1 MKIHNIIILNFMNL
15 SFADTLYF
23 KKENILEIILGLHRS
38 YKSLQ
43 REIQICCELNN
54 LTFNELIVILEIKKG
69 FKRKIDIAN
78 KVLLKKQNLNLIL
91 KDLQV
96 KNVLKLENKNILITK
111 NGEELI
117 HRVFVMNDKHILLV
131 EDDETLQALIEK
143 LLVNNDYVVSKAI
156 NIEEAKK
163 LVKLF
168 LFDLIILDV
177 MLPDSTG
184 LDFYENTIKNR
195 VNTPVIFLSALS
207 NVDDRVTG
215 LELGADDYIGKPFD
229 SRELLLKI
237 EKNILKKQSLDVIN
251 FGNNT
256 EFDLKKEQLL
266 FKKQNINLSSN
277 EVKILKLLINNSHQY
292 LTRDLLNTELGLDYL
307 SRSGDMQISRLRL
320 KLKKECNLEDIIRSV
335 HGKGYKIFI

>member
-1 MKIHNIIILNFMNL
+1 M
-15 SFADTLYF
+15 
-23 KKENILEIILGLHRS
+23 
-38 YKSLQ
+38 
-43 REIQICCELNN
+43 
-54 LTFNELIVILEIKKG
+54 TF
-69 FKRKIDIAN
+69 
-78 KVLLKKQNLNLIL
+78 
-91 KDLQV
+91 
-96 KNVLKLENKNILITK
+96 
-111 NGEELI
+111 
-117 HRVFVMNDKHILLV
+117 
-131 EDDETLQALIEK
+131 IEK
-143 LLVNNDYVVSKAI
+143 LLINNDYIVSKAV

-168 LFDLIILDV
+168 LFDLIVLDV

-237 EKNILKKQSLDVIN
+237 KKNISKKQSLDIIN
-251 FGNNT
+251 FSTET

-320 KLKKECNLEDIIRSV
+320 KLKKECNLKDIIRSV

>member
-1 MKIHNIIILNFMNL
+1 
-15 SFADTLYF
+15 
-23 KKENILEIILGLHRS
+23 
-38 YKSLQ
+38 
-43 REIQICCELNN
+43 
-54 LTFNELIVILEIKKG
+54 
-69 FKRKIDIAN
+69 
-78 KVLLKKQNLNLIL
+78 
-91 KDLQV
+91 
-96 KNVLKLENKNILITK
+96 
-111 NGEELI
+111 
-117 HRVFVMNDKHILLV
+117 MNDKHILLV
-131 EDDETLQALIEK
+131 EDDETLQNLIEK
-143 LLVNNDYVVSKAI
+143 LLVNNEYVVSKAV

-184 LDFYENTIKNR
+184 LDFYENTIRNR
-195 VNTPVIFLSALS
+195 FSTPVIFLSALS

-237 EKNILKKQSLDVIN
+237 KKNIAKKGLLDLIKL
-251 FGNNT
+251 GNET
-256 EFDLKKEQLL
+256 EIDLKKEQLL
-266 FKKQNINLSSN
+266 FKKQIINLSSN
-277 EVKILKLLINNSHQY
+277 EIKILKLLINNSHQY

-320 KLKKECNLEDIIRSV
+320 KLKKECNLEDTIRSV

>member
-1 MKIHNIIILNFMNL
+1 
-15 SFADTLYF
+15 
-23 KKENILEIILGLHRS
+23 
-38 YKSLQ
+38 
-43 REIQICCELNN
+43 
-54 LTFNELIVILEIKKG
+54 
-69 FKRKIDIAN
+69 
-78 KVLLKKQNLNLIL
+78 
-91 KDLQV
+91 
-96 KNVLKLENKNILITK
+96 
-111 NGEELI
+111 
-117 HRVFVMNDKHILLV
+117 MNDKHILLV

-143 LLVNNDYVVSKAI
+143 LLVNNDYVVSKAV

-184 LDFYENTIKNR
+184 LDFYENSIKNR
-195 VNTPVIFLSALS
+195 FNTPVIFLSALS

-237 EKNILKKQSLDVIN
+237 EKNISKKQSFDLVN
-251 FGNNT
+251 FGNDT
-256 EFDLKKEQLL
+256 EFDLKKEKLL

-320 KLKKECNLEDIIRSV
+320 KLKKECNLKDIIRSV

>member
-1 MKIHNIIILNFMNL
+1 
-15 SFADTLYF
+15 
-23 KKENILEIILGLHRS
+23 
-38 YKSLQ
+38 
-43 REIQICCELNN
+43 
-54 LTFNELIVILEIKKG
+54 
-69 FKRKIDIAN
+69 
-78 KVLLKKQNLNLIL
+78 
-91 KDLQV
+91 
-96 KNVLKLENKNILITK
+96 
-111 NGEELI
+111 
-117 HRVFVMNDKHILLV
+117 MNDKHILLV

-143 LLVNNDYVVSKAI
+143 LLINNHYVVSKAV

-184 LDFYENTIKNR
+184 LDFYENAIKNR
-195 VNTPVIFLSALS
+195 INTPVIFLSALS

-215 LELGADDYIGKPFD
+215 LELGAEDYIGKPFD

-237 EKNILKKQSLDVIN
+237 KKNISKKQSFDVIN
-251 FGNNT
+251 FGNET

-266 FKKQNINLSSN
+266 FKKQNISLSSN

-320 KLKKECNLEDIIRSV
+320 KLKKECNLREIIRSV

>member
-1 MKIHNIIILNFMNL
+1 
-15 SFADTLYF
+15 
-23 KKENILEIILGLHRS
+23 
-38 YKSLQ
+38 
-43 REIQICCELNN
+43 
-54 LTFNELIVILEIKKG
+54 
-69 FKRKIDIAN
+69 
-78 KVLLKKQNLNLIL
+78 
-91 KDLQV
+91 
-96 KNVLKLENKNILITK
+96 
-111 NGEELI
+111 
-117 HRVFVMNDKHILLV
+117 MNDKHILLV
-131 EDDETLQALIEK
+131 EDDEALQNLIEK
-143 LLVNNDYVVSKAI
+143 LLVNNEYVVSKAV

-184 LDFYENTIKNR
+184 LDFYENTIRNR
-195 VNTPVIFLSALS
+195 FSTPVIFLSALS

-237 EKNILKKQSLDVIN
+237 KKNIAKKGLLDLIKL
-251 FGNNT
+251 GNET

-266 FKKQNINLSSN
+266 FKKQIINLSSN
-277 EVKILKLLINNSHQY
+277 EIKILKLLINNSHQY

-320 KLKKECNLEDIIRSV
+320 KLKKECNLEDTIRSV